1 MSARAPYLPIWTTSR
16 DGLPSYVEFT
26 SDLHQTQ
33 GPEVFL
39 VPITNSR
46 VAQSAMSVQPLR
58 GTQPSLRFHQILSLG
73 NTDSPPCFEIV
84 LFQPARGSQ
93 RRPDLEPRGWVG
105 FFLGWPTY
113 RITFSCLLYLR
124 IKKNLPRPY
133 KVPIIIPA
141 TMVFASVY
149 LVLVPIVAHPQP
161 EFLYVFLFLL
171 SGFLVYFLFVY
182 FRYQPECL
190 QVVTLHLQLLMEV
203 APTTKNAD

>member
-46 VAQSAMSVQPLR
+46 VVQSAMSVWPLR

-73 NTDSPPCFEIV
+73 NTDSPPSFEIV

-105 FFLGWPTY
+105 LCVCPFVPEDKAPAGPSSTPGPQCPSLAFF
-113 RITFSCLLYLR
+113 
-124 IKKNLPRPY
+124 
-133 KVPIIIPA
+133 VPSAAWIRGA
-141 TMVFASVY
+141 
-149 LVLVPIVAHPQP
+149 
-161 EFLYVFLFLL
+161 
-171 SGFLVYFLFVY
+171 GGG
-182 FRYQPECL
+182 
-190 QVVTLHLQLLMEV
+190 
-203 APTTKNAD
+203 